1 MEKKRLLFV
10 NGHLDVGGIE
20 KSLVDL
26 LNYIDYSIYEVDL
39 LLLEGKGAY
48 WDKVPSTV
56 NIILYDT
63 SKAYGPFFS
72 SLIKNI
78 VRLDISYVIYRILL
92 TLAPLLGVRAYKL
105 MRPLMGIKHHYDY
118 AIAYRVGLP
127 NDIVSQ
133 TVNSRIKICWW
144 HSGECNYSAKEIEH
158 INQMWKSMDYIVAV
172 SNGCKTMI
180 RKKFAFNKEIYVIP
194 NIIDVNAINKL
205 AGIQSPYSDKVSLRI
220 VTLGRLCW
228 EKHIEDVPDI
238 AQKLISHG
246 LEDFKWYIIGD
257 GAKREDIEAKIKKN
271 ELEGHVIMLG
281 RKSNPYPYV
290 KYADI
295 MVHTSYIEAH
305 CLTLLEAMSLHTPCV
320 ATKTMLPQVFT
331 IDNENCI
338 LVDQNVDS
346 QYHGLVKMINNQSS
360 IRNTMTDNAYSMVV
374 ECYSPI
380 KIVSLFNDLIFHC
393 SD

>member
-1 MEKKRLLFV
+1 MKKLLFV
-10 NGHLDVGGIE
+10 NGHLGVGGVE

-26 LNYIDYSIYEVDL
+26 LQALDYSKYEVDL
-39 LLLEGKGAY
+39 LLLEEKGVY
-48 WDKVPSTV
+48 NEMLPSSVKV
-56 NIILYDT
+56 ILFET
-63 SKAYGPFFS
+63 PKVYGPFIS
-72 SLIKNI
+72 TICKN
-78 VRLDISYVIYRILL
+78 LSHLHLSYVLFRLISILAPYL
-92 TLAPLLGVRAYKL
+92 GGWMYKLLRPLLGIRKY
-105 MRPLMGIKHHYDY
+105 YDC
-118 AIAYRVGLP
+118 AIAYRVGMP
-127 NDIVSQ
+127 NDIVAQ
-133 TVNSRIKICWW
+133 VVNSGKKICWW
-144 HSGECNYSAKEIEH
+144 HNGECNYNAKGIEH
-158 INQMWKSMDYIVAV
+158 INRMWNNIDCIVAV
-172 SNGCKTMI
+172 SNGCKDMI
-180 RKKFAFNKEIYVIP
+180 REKFAFNKEIYVIP
-194 NIIDVNAINKL
+194 NIIDVNVINKL
-205 AGIQSPYSDKVSLRI
+205 AGNQSPYSDKASLRI

-290 KYADI
+290 KYADL
-295 MVHTSYIEAH
+295 MMHTSYIEAH
-305 CLTLLEAMSLHTPCV
+305 CLTLLEAMALHTPCV
-320 ATKTMLPQVFT
+320 ATKTMLPQIFT